1 MAFINFGNPLAF
13 LGNLLNSTNDIYDV
27 INGFGGIDTV
37 SYVNASSVN
46 VDLFITG
53 FQNTGGSNF
62 DRLISIE
69 NLIGSNFNDTL
80 SGNVGNNVLDGGLGV
95 NTVSYTRSTAGVVV
109 DLSLAVAQNTIG
121 AGFDTLRNFQNIT
134 GSRFSDTLTG
144 TSGNNVIDGGAG
156 YDTVSYANAGAS
168 VVVSLAII
176 APQVTGGAGT
186 DTLLNLEGLIGSNFN
201 T

>member
-13 LGNLLNSTNDIYDV
+13 LGNLLFSTNDIYDV

-156 YDTVSYANAGAS
+156 YDTVSY
-168 VVVSLAII
+168 LK
-176 APQVTGGAGT
+176 
-186 DTLLNLEGLIGSNFN
+186 
-201 T
+201 

>member
-95 NTVSYTRSTAGVVV
+95 NTVSYARSTAGVVV
-109 DLSLAVAQNTIG
+109 DLCA
-121 AGFDTLRNFQNIT
+121 
-134 GSRFSDTLTG
+134 
-144 TSGNNVIDGGAG
+144 
-156 YDTVSYANAGAS
+156 
-168 VVVSLAII
+168 
-176 APQVTGGAGT
+176 
-186 DTLLNLEGLIGSNFN
+186 
-201 T
+201 